1 MLLEIEKDTLKE
13 ISSMGAS
20 HAANSLSAMIGE
32 RVEIVVPELDVI
44 KAEEIPN
51 YLGGH
56 ENLMAGIF
64 VKLAG
69 DLDATLMILL
79 PYKASLELADVLM
92 AREIGSTKSL
102 NDMDVSAIQEVG
114 GIMSSSFANAIS
126 NFLGFKIIP
135 TPPAFAC
142 DIAGAMLD
150 FLTVEI
156 GQKVDKTI
164 FFHTTF
170 SSASKD
176 ITGHIFLAPEENSL
190 KKVFK
195 AINARYGLTTSSEEV

>member
-1 MLLEIEKDTLKE
+1 MLLELERDTLKE

-32 RVEIVVPELDVI
+32 RVEIVVPGLDI
-44 KAEEIPN
+44 IDAEEIPN

-56 ENLMAGIF
+56 ENLMVGIF

-69 DLDATLMILL
+69 ELDATLMILI
-79 PYKASLELADVLM
+79 PHHASLELADIVM
-92 AREIGSTKSL
+92 GRDTGSTESL
-102 NDMDVSAIQEVG
+102 SEMDVSAIQEVG

-126 NFLGFKIIP
+126 DFLGFKIIP

-170 SSASKD
+170 RSSSRE
-176 ITGHIFLAPEENSL
+176 ISGHIFLAPEEEAL
-190 KKVFK
+190 KKVLD
-195 AINARYGLTTSSEEV
+195 AIKDRYGI